1 MDCRLWSN
9 SGQMSLFSSLRNA
22 GFHLCFQE
30 VGRHS
35 SVTLPGSPGQP
46 NQPGFEPLQGK
57 NYPLLSSPQLHSL
70 LQQSSQCAL
79 LYFSVCPTSG
89 PRAMPRRRAQPRAP
103 CLHPPAPAALQPH
116 EQRSAAPHHRRRPRP
131 EKEWRAEG
139 RWRPHRAGAL
149 GSQRQPRAPESR
161 NGGGWKGELGSS

>member
-116 EQRSAAPHHRRRPRP
+116 EQRRAAPRAPSTAGKGMEGGGKMAAAPRRRP
-131 EKEWRAEG
+131 G
-139 RWRPHRAGAL
+139 V
-149 GSQRQPRAPESR
+149 SAPAP
-161 NGGGWKGELGSS
+161 GPGVA